1 MIYPNTEVFARA
13 MFEEAVRHLED
24 AHVLHD
30 AGRLPGAITSSMKAA
45 ELGFKAVLILEGAFG
60 WWENVTKSHSP
71 VTDASGHAVLGQV
84 VSRFAP
90 SVVSLIK
97 EMEHLSPSQIGKKAF
112 SNQEERNPEYPFV
125 LFDGA
130 NADWGTPTKSFVDPL
145 LSSTY
150 YNTAHELLTAITA
163 QYTTVG
169 GWDLMLPNASQ

>member
-13 MFEEAVRHLED
+13 MFEEAIRHLED
-24 AHVLHD
+24 ARILHH
-30 AGRLPGAITSSMKAA
+30 AERLPGAITSSMKAA

-84 VSRFAP
+84 VSHFAP

-125 LFDGA
+125 VFDGA
-130 NADWGTPTKSFVDPL
+130 SADWGTPTKSFVDPL
-145 LSSTY
+145 LSTTY
-150 YNTAHELLTAITA
+150 YTTALELLTAITV
-163 QYTTVG
+163 QYATAG
-169 GWDLMLPNASQ
+169 GWGTTLPSSL